1 MPVHP
6 RVPRQRTLKE
16 VLNGRV
22 VREIVSEA
30 SEQPPCVGI
39 HDKTRTEK
47 GVDEDDVCR
56 LRAHAADGE
65 QFFAQFFR
73 GYARGVLPLEAVFS
87 EPRRQRPDGARLSP
101 AKQMCIRDSYNTVWI
116 RRCTMDVFVEQVV
129 SRKRRGLYDI
139 LFYGCWALLVACGL
153 VGRCV

>member
-1 MPVHP
+1 AASMASPARRRGIFRICHALSIERAPTAPRRLPARADAVFEDEPVEMPVHP
-6 RVPRQRTLKE
+6 RVLRQRTLKE

-30 SEQPPCVGI
+30 SEQPPCVGV
-39 HDKTRTEK
+39 HDEARTEK

-73 GYARGVLPLEAVFS
+73 RYARGVLPLKAVFP
-87 EPRRQRPDGARLSP
+87 EPR
-101 AKQMCIRDSYNTVWI
+101 
-116 RRCTMDVFVEQVV
+116 
-129 SRKRRGLYDI
+129 
-139 LFYGCWALLVACGL
+139 
-153 VGRCV
+153 